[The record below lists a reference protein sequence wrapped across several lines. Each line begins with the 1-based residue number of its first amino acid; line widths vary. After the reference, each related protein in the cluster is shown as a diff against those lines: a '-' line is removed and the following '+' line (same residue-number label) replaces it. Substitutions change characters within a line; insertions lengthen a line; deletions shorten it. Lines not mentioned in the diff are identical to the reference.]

1 MSTPDQRIRT
11 LVANGQL
18 SEAVPLL
25 EKACKRNPRDAQA
38 WSWLG
43 ITHARLQAWPKAEFC
58 LRKALALRPDDA
70 DARHAMATV
79 LIRKQ
84 QFGEATSQLRAAMA
98 LRPDEASLYN
108 DLGYC
113 EQRQRHI
120 DGAIEAYQ
128 RSLQLDPQQ
137 HLAYRNLGLLYEQIH
152 RLDAARDC
160 AQQALSRAPG
170 DVESTLLLAK
180 LEARDEHYAAARQR
194 LAPLLDTGLSP
205 FHQGAVNLEMAKILD
220 RLGDPEATFRHLAAG
235 KQAFRALYGI
245 SDKDL
250 QQYRNDIQ
258 RFRQVFSASPPA
270 ADLTREPGD
279 DALKVI
285 FLVGFPRSG
294 TTLTE
299 QILEAHPDIVASHE
313 LPVLVELTHKISTVI
328 GRPFRYPDDAR
339 TLNRDEIMLL
349 RNAYRQ
355 AMAAALESPAQKDR
369 FILDKLPLN
378 IVHLGLIAQL
388 FPEGRIL
395 LALRD
400 PRDVC
405 LSCYLQSFE
414 MNPAMAQFLS
424 LNDTAAFY
432 RTVMNLLL
440 HYRDTLGI
448 GMLTT
453 RYEDIVDDLEGA
465 ARRILDYLGLAW
477 NPAVLQYY
485 RAAQTRR
492 VYTPSY
498 QAVTRPIY
506 PGAKGK
512 WKGNAAQLAPI
523 LPMLEELASG
533 LGYRD

>member
-1 MSTPDQRIRT
+1 MSRPEQLIRT
-11 LVANGQL
+11 LIDNDKL

-25 EKACKRNPRDAQA
+25 EAACKRNPRDAQA

-70 DARHAMATV
+70 DARHAMATL

-84 QFGEATSQLRAAMA
+84 RFGEATTQLRAAMA

-120 DGAIEAYQ
+120 DSAIEAYQ

-152 RLDAARDC
+152 RLEAARDC

-180 LEARDEHYAAARQR
+180 LEARDKQYAAARQR

-205 FHQGAVNLEMAKILD
+205 FHQGAANLAMAKILD

-235 KQAFRALYGI
+235 KRAFRALYRI

-250 QQYRNDIQ
+250 QQYRNDIR
-258 RFRQVFSASPPA
+258 RFRQVFSAPPPA
-270 ADLTREPGD
+270 VSPALEPTD

-299 QILEAHPDIVASHE
+299 QVLEAHPDIVASHE
-313 LPVLVELTHKISTVI
+313 LPVLIELTNRIGAVT
-328 GRPFRYPDDAR
+328 GRPFRYPDDVH
-339 TLNRDEIMLL
+339 TLNREEIMLL
-349 RNAYRQ
+349 RDAYRQ
-355 AMAAALESPAQKDR
+355 AMAAALESPPEKDQ
-369 FILDKLPLN
+369 FVLDKLPLN

-424 LNDTAAFY
+424 LDDTAAFY
-432 RTVMNLLL
+432 RTVMVLLR

-448 GMLTT
+448 NMLTT

-465 ARRILDYLGLAW
+465 ARRMLDYLGLAW

-498 QAVTRPIY
+498 QAVTQPIY

-512 WKGNAAQLAPI
+512 WKGYAAQLAPI
-523 LPMLEELASG
+523 LPMLEELARG
-533 LGYRD
+533 MGYRD

>member
-18 SEAVPLL
+18 SDAVPLL

-137 HLAYRNLGLLYEQIH
+137 HLAYRNLGLLYEQVH

-180 LEARDEHYAAARQR
+180 LEARDKHYAAARQR
-194 LAPLLDTGLSP
+194 LATLLDTGLSP

-270 ADLTREPGD
+270 ADLTREPGN

-512 WKGNAAQLAPI
+512 WKGYAAQLAPI